1 MMRSLFSILLLS
13 FLLGCASVK
22 LPTERYVQYQYNK
35 SYTYQD
41 DELRIALENP
51 LHCPLRIWVLS
62 EDQVVQARFNEINPV
77 LLDSKTDTV
86 LTFLNTNPPKGEIS
100 FSSRLGSTSKE
111 IKKIALDLPF
121 KEGKRYRVIQGNNT
135 DFTHKG
141 SWSGYALDL
150 GLKVGDTVCAATGG
164 FVVGVIDQY
173 KFGGEGKEWEPFANF
188 VTLYEPIS
196 GLFTQ
201 YVHLKQDGSLVKV
214 GDQVER
220 GQPIALSGM
229 TGQTNVEH
237 LHFNC
242 LVPVN
247 TNEGLES
254 IPYEFVGG
262 IQSQGL
268 KAGDMVSK

>member
-1 MMRSLFSILLLS
+1 MRSLFSIFLLPI
-13 FLLGCASVK
+13 LLGCASAK
-22 LPTERYVQYQYNK
+22 LPSEKYGQYPYKK
-35 SYTYQD
+35 SFTYQD
-41 DELRIALENP
+41 KELRIELENP
-51 LHCPLRIWVLS
+51 LHCPLRIWVVS
-62 EDQVVQARFNEINPV
+62 EDQVLQARFNKMNPV
-77 LLDSKTDTV
+77 LLDSKSDTV
-86 LTFLNTNPPKGEIS
+86 LTFLNIDPPKGRIR
-100 FSSRLGSTSKE
+100 FRSRLGSTSKV

-121 KEGKRYRVIQGNNT
+121 KEGKKYRVIQGNNT

-164 FVVGVIDQY
+164 FVVGVIDKY
-173 KFGGEGKEWEPFANF
+173 RFGGEGKEWEPYANF
-188 VTLYEPIS
+188 VTLYEPNS

-214 GDQVER
+214 GDKVER

-229 TGQTNVEH
+229 TGWTNVEH

-242 LVPVN
+242 LIPVN
-247 TNEGLES
+247 NNQGLES

-262 IQSQGL
+262 FQSEGL
-268 KAGDMVSK
+268 KEGDIVTK